1 MFTRVI
7 KKPDSSSLILG
18 PRGTGKST
26 WIKANFKDA
35 VYYDLLDTNQFLRL
49 SREPNLLYRET
60 SALAEKSWV
69 VIDEVQK
76 VPALLDEV
84 HRLIETRRLKFIL
97 SGSSARKLKKRGV
110 NLLAG
115 RAVSKPFFPLVS
127 SEVDFRVGPG
137 LRPLE
142 FGMLPMAF
150 TAADPRDYLRAYAAT
165 YLQEEVK
172 SEALTRNIGAFARF
186 LEIAARHNGQT
197 TSVAGIARDAQVAR
211 QTVEGYFEIL
221 SDTLIGSWL
230 SAWKLKRATKQVR
243 HPKFYFFDA
252 GVSRALSERLPY
264 PPTEEEAGFLLETM
278 ILHELRAYLSYS
290 GLNYPV
296 YYWSSPDGV
305 EADFFIEDSRGFVA
319 LEVKASA
326 HWRNS
331 YERGLA
337 RLRQE
342 MRPSRLRAYGLYGGA
357 SRQKGAVAEVLPWNE
372 FLRMLWGGEV
382 LI

>member
-1 MFTRVI
+1 MFTRLV
-7 KKPDSSSLILG
+7 KKLESSAFILG

-35 VYYDLLDTNQFLRL
+35 VYYDLLDTQQFLRL

-60 SALAEKSWV
+60 SLLSAGSWV

-84 HRLIETRRLKFIL
+84 HRLIETRHLKFIL
-97 SGSSARKLKKRGV
+97 SGSSARKLKKGGA

-115 RAVSKPFFPLVS
+115 RALSRPFFPLVS
-127 SEVDFRVGPG
+127 AEVDFRVGPG

-142 FGMLPMAF
+142 LGMLPMTFNAEN
-150 TAADPRDYLRAYAAT
+150 PRDYLSAYAAS
-165 YLQEEVK
+165 YLQEEIK
-172 SEALTRNIGAFARF
+172 AEALTRNIGGFARF
-186 LEIAARHNGQT
+186 LEIASRHNGQT

-230 SAWKLKRATKQVR
+230 PAWKLKRATKQVK

-252 GVSRALSERLPY
+252 GVCRALSERMSY
-264 PPTEEEAGFLLETM
+264 PPTEEESGFLLETL

-296 YYWSSPDGV
+296 YYWSSPEGV
-305 EADFFIEDSRGFVA
+305 EADFLIEDSKGFVA
-319 LEVKASA
+319 LEVKSSA
-326 HWRNS
+326 YWRNS

-337 RLRQE
+337 RLGE
-342 MRPSRLRAYGLYGGA
+342 ELKPARLRAWGLYGGL
-357 SRQKGAVAEVLPWNE
+357 SRQKGVFAEVLPWGD
-372 FLRMLWGGEV
+372 FLRLLWGGEV
-382 LI
+382 LS